1 MAERETGTVKWFN
14 DAKGYGFIQRASGA
28 DVFVHYQAIRGEG
41 HRSLAEGQQV
51 EFSVYMENPKSDL
64 TGFRI
69 TDGVYK
75 DVVYTYGKV
84 QPIEE
89 NDKLRLK
96 FEYNIVENP
105 SGVDTEDKNF
115 INVIGD
121 ILTIEVEKDGNSRE
135 NRTDSAQKSNT

>member
-1 MAERETGTVKWFN
+1 METPNYT
-14 DAKGYGFIQRASGA
+14 
-28 DVFVHYQAIRGEG
+28 
-41 HRSLAEGQQV
+41 
-51 EFSVYMENPKSDL
+51 YMENPKSDL

-69 TDGVYK
+69 TDGMYK

>member
-1 MAERETGTVKWFN
+1 METPNYT
-14 DAKGYGFIQRASGA
+14 
-28 DVFVHYQAIRGEG
+28 
-41 HRSLAEGQQV
+41 
-51 EFSVYMENPKSDL
+51 YMENPKSDL

-96 FEYNIVENP
+96 FEYNVVENP

-135 NRTDSAQKSNT
+135 NRTNSAQKSNT

>member
-1 MAERETGTVKWFN
+1 METPNYT
-14 DAKGYGFIQRASGA
+14 
-28 DVFVHYQAIRGEG
+28 
-41 HRSLAEGQQV
+41 
-51 EFSVYMENPKSDL
+51 YMENPKSDL

-84 QPIEE
+84 QPVEE

-96 FEYNIVENP
+96 FEYNVVENP

-135 NRTDSAQKSNT
+135 NRTDSTQKSNT